1 MHILMKMK
9 GSKIKTVTRIR
20 QDFVVCGH
28 LWSHKYCVSE
38 PIPIFVNDESPV
50 NENFLTL
57 KLHDKPRITESSLLE
72 SFVSHKVILLR
83 TLLLEM
89 YVRRYIFVTN
99 WKELNTDVNRI
110 CAEYCGSQMEEVKK
124 RTESLYYSV
133 TL

>member
-1 MHILMKMK
+1 
-9 GSKIKTVTRIR
+9 
-20 QDFVVCGH
+20 
-28 LWSHKYCVSE
+28 VSE

-89 YVRRYIFVTN
+89 YARRNIFVTN

-110 CAEYCGSQMEEVKK
+110 CAESCGSLMEEVKK
-124 RTESLYYSV
+124 RAESLYYSV